1 MDSFIEMPPEEDPE
15 NMPTATEELLQL
27 VEDFADYIEK
37 FMFEIVTFLAVVD
50 SAMGLIKDVLGLFG
64 FEGWKMAFFPTF
76 SFIVTTGVFLFGAK
90 KRKGK
95 RDADVP
101 EGLEEA
107 FDAIE
112 NVMEVVEDVAE
123 ELDDIDKTKDGNADG
138 ELVDVLGD
146 VTGLPTGSV
155 SREMQGRERGNE
167 GDVIISDTP
176 ADDTQSMAR
185 KVIAVTMMAASIIAK
200 VKKKRKEGQDPEGT
214 AAMEVVDQDEGNY
227 CTNDKNQKAGTGLE
241 TLQETAQQSDGVS
254 KKGAAKVTGAA
265 SSKSHNRKPS
275 EPATDSYNNSV
286 ILDLNLATQEKGI
299 ADIDLQNVARS
310 GVISAEPRLRQNTT
324 YLVKE
329 VKHGASE
336 IKREIGGTSLT
347 GTSNHKEGS
356 LSDLTHPKKD
366 DVIWDV
372 PIPTTTNTMHNK
384 ATAQQSDWVSKK
396 GAAKVTGAASSKSHN
411 RKPPEPA
418 TDSYN
423 NAVIIDLNLATQE
436 KGIADIHLQNVARSG
451 VISAER
457 RLRQNTTYLV
467 KEVKHGAS
475 EIKREIGGTSLT
487 GTSNHIEDSLSDLT
501 HPKKDDVIWDVPI
514 PTTTNTLEM
523 ASGMVKN
530 TTDLA
535 GSTAQNVDQQARR
548 GLEET
553 RKKSGSILH
562 IAIRLVRLIVR
573 VVNKKKGGSSTGS
586 PKGEESIEKGA
597 STDIKG
603 STLSL
608 ESDSIYFD
616 CVSVTPKQSQL
627 SEPVH
632 ASNKSFSSTGTQ
644 TDLGTQS
651 HYFSEPQF
659 LHQDA
664 KISINDPRRLQW
676 ANLRQSLLSMPDTS
690 VVEIRDTADEEM
702 RFRGSRSQPVLRPA
716 WLGSRNEVDE
726 RLSQQLSHDNESH
739 LDDAASYSRSP
750 ETRPNHDENPQFQFT
765 RRLKAP
771 VMLHSSRDSREQNQ
785 ISGSITRFKER
796 ETNQM
801 PNTENLLGNTEGD
814 FKSGSSLNGSVLT
827 AQGRTK
833 SFVKVSNGYRNGATE
848 QNKFQR
854 IPVDW
859 INDSEGAK
867 LDARTLATTGK
878 SENENGDYSAQY
890 NRAYSEETVYL
901 YEQNLKKKGRA
912 NRVVREPE
920 NNRENEGFDEYE
932 DRGSNARVKSTKHYD
947 LRGSRRSMDSKP
959 RALVRSVSYE
969 ETDEI
974 EESEEVDRSQDTD
987 WKSERSTGNTKYASK
1002 TKREKYS
1009 IGKFPP
1015 KSSNRS
1021 QSTVGLHKD
1030 EKPCHPQRST
1040 APSPMLP
1047 SDSSESLESSR
1058 SLAKRSNISLSSV
1071 RFADEDASFSST
1083 IHKQESKRGKYMPQ
1097 SKRQSGSH
1105 NFRRRNGR
1113 WNSAICLTG
1122 HQNGNM
1128 SLSPHGCINDDYIS
1142 DEINLPSGRQAHRK
1156 TLNRGPTFA
1165 RNSRGSFTV
1174 TRVRSASYLGDDE
1187 SDERTR

>member
-1 MDSFIEMPPEEDPE
+1 M
-15 NMPTATEELLQL
+15 
-27 VEDFADYIEK
+27 
-37 FMFEIVTFLAVVD
+37 
-50 SAMGLIKDVLGLFG
+50 
-64 FEGWKMAFFPTF
+64 
-76 SFIVTTGVFLFGAK
+76 
-90 KRKGK
+90 
-95 RDADVP
+95 
-101 EGLEEA
+101 
-107 FDAIE
+107 
-112 NVMEVVEDVAE
+112 
-123 ELDDIDKTKDGNADG
+123 
-138 ELVDVLGD
+138 
-146 VTGLPTGSV
+146 
-155 SREMQGRERGNE
+155 
-167 GDVIISDTP
+167 
-176 ADDTQSMAR
+176 
-185 KVIAVTMMAASIIAK
+185 
-200 VKKKRKEGQDPEGT
+200 
-214 AAMEVVDQDEGNY
+214 
-227 CTNDKNQKAGTGLE
+227 
-241 TLQETAQQSDGVS
+241 
-254 KKGAAKVTGAA
+254 
-265 SSKSHNRKPS
+265 
-275 EPATDSYNNSV
+275 
-286 ILDLNLATQEKGI
+286 
-299 ADIDLQNVARS
+299 
-310 GVISAEPRLRQNTT
+310 
-324 YLVKE
+324 
-329 VKHGASE
+329 
-336 IKREIGGTSLT
+336 
-347 GTSNHKEGS
+347 
-356 LSDLTHPKKD
+356 
-366 DVIWDV
+366 
-372 PIPTTTNTMHNK
+372 
-384 ATAQQSDWVSKK
+384 
-396 GAAKVTGAASSKSHN
+396 
-411 RKPPEPA
+411 
-418 TDSYN
+418 
-423 NAVIIDLNLATQE
+423 
-436 KGIADIHLQNVARSG
+436 
-451 VISAER
+451 
-457 RLRQNTTYLV
+457 
-467 KEVKHGAS
+467 
-475 EIKREIGGTSLT
+475 
-487 GTSNHIEDSLSDLT
+487 
-501 HPKKDDVIWDVPI
+501 
-514 PTTTNTLEM
+514 
-523 ASGMVKN
+523 
-530 TTDLA
+530 
-535 GSTAQNVDQQARR
+535 
-548 GLEET
+548 
-553 RKKSGSILH
+553 
-562 IAIRLVRLIVR
+562 
-573 VVNKKKGGSSTGS
+573 
-586 PKGEESIEKGA
+586 
-597 STDIKG
+597 
-603 STLSL
+603 
-608 ESDSIYFD
+608 
-616 CVSVTPKQSQL
+616 
-627 SEPVH
+627 
-632 ASNKSFSSTGTQ
+632 
-644 TDLGTQS
+644 
-651 HYFSEPQF
+651 
-659 LHQDA
+659 
-664 KISINDPRRLQW
+664 
-676 ANLRQSLLSMPDTS
+676 
-690 VVEIRDTADEEM
+690 
-702 RFRGSRSQPVLRPA
+702 LRPA
-716 WLGSRNEVDE
+716 WLGTRNEVVE

-739 LDDAASYSRSP
+739 LDDAASYSRTP
-750 ETRPNHDENPQFQFT
+750 ETWPNHDENPRFQST

-814 FKSGSSLNGSVLT
+814 FKSGSFLNGSVLT

-833 SFVKVSNGYRNGATE
+833 SFVKVSNGHRNGATE

-859 INDSEGAK
+859 INDSEGSK

-969 ETDEI
+969 QTDEI
-974 EESEEVDRSQDTD
+974 EESEEGDRSQDTD

-1113 WNSAICLTG
+1113 WNSAICLTD

-1165 RNSRGSFTV
+1165 RNSRGSSTV

>member
-1 MDSFIEMPPEEDPE
+1 MALGGIVNKIITNFSYGKLYLSSFEVLVLSIIRFQIKMDSFIEMPPEEDPE

-101 EGLEEA
+101 EGLAEA
-107 FDAIE
+107 FDTIE

-155 SREMQGRERGNE
+155 GREMQGRERGNE
-167 GDVIISDTP
+167 GDVIISNTP

-185 KVIAVTMMAASIIAK
+185 KVIAVTVLAASIIAK

-241 TLQETAQQSDGVS
+241 TLQETAQQSDWVS

-286 ILDLNLATQEKGI
+286 IIDLNLATQEKGI

-310 GVISAEPRLRQNTT
+310 GVISAERRLRQNTT

-366 DVIWDV
+366 DI
-372 PIPTTTNTMHNK
+372 
-384 ATAQQSDWVSKK
+384 
-396 GAAKVTGAASSKSHN
+396 
-411 RKPPEPA
+411 
-418 TDSYN
+418 
-423 NAVIIDLNLATQE
+423 
-436 KGIADIHLQNVARSG
+436 
-451 VISAER
+451 
-457 RLRQNTTYLV
+457 
-467 KEVKHGAS
+467 
-475 EIKREIGGTSLT
+475 
-487 GTSNHIEDSLSDLT
+487 
-501 HPKKDDVIWDVPI
+501 IWDVPI

-523 ASGMVKN
+523 ASGMIKN

-535 GSTAQNVDQQARR
+535 GSTAQNVDQQARK

-586 PKGEESIEKGA
+586 HKGEESIEKGA

-608 ESDSIYFD
+608 ESDSVYFD

-627 SEPVH
+627 SELVH

-659 LHQDA
+659 LHQDT
-664 KISINDPRRLQW
+664 KISVNDPRRLQW

-690 VVEIRDTADEEM
+690 HRGRGNEIPR
-702 RFRGSRSQPVLRPA
+702 
-716 WLGSRNEVDE
+716 
-726 RLSQQLSHDNESH
+726 QQ
-739 LDDAASYSRSP
+739 
-750 ETRPNHDENPQFQFT
+750 
-765 RRLKAP
+765 
-771 VMLHSSRDSREQNQ
+771 
-785 ISGSITRFKER
+785 
-796 ETNQM
+796 
-801 PNTENLLGNTEGD
+801 
-814 FKSGSSLNGSVLT
+814 
-827 AQGRTK
+827 
-833 SFVKVSNGYRNGATE
+833 
-848 QNKFQR
+848 
-854 IPVDW
+854 
-859 INDSEGAK
+859 
-867 LDARTLATTGK
+867 
-878 SENENGDYSAQY
+878 
-890 NRAYSEETVYL
+890 
-901 YEQNLKKKGRA
+901 
-912 NRVVREPE
+912 
-920 NNRENEGFDEYE
+920 
-932 DRGSNARVKSTKHYD
+932 KSTCAQTS
-947 LRGSRRSMDSKP
+947 L
-959 RALVRSVSYE
+959 AWYE
-969 ETDEI
+969 E
-974 EESEEVDRSQDTD
+974 
-987 WKSERSTGNTKYASK
+987 
-1002 TKREKYS
+1002 
-1009 IGKFPP
+1009 
-1015 KSSNRS
+1015 
-1021 QSTVGLHKD
+1021 
-1030 EKPCHPQRST
+1030 
-1040 APSPMLP
+1040 
-1047 SDSSESLESSR
+1047 
-1058 SLAKRSNISLSSV
+1058 
-1071 RFADEDASFSST
+1071 
-1083 IHKQESKRGKYMPQ
+1083 
-1097 SKRQSGSH
+1097 
-1105 NFRRRNGR
+1105 
-1113 WNSAICLTG
+1113 
-1122 HQNGNM
+1122 
-1128 SLSPHGCINDDYIS
+1128 
-1142 DEINLPSGRQAHRK
+1142 
-1156 TLNRGPTFA
+1156 
-1165 RNSRGSFTV
+1165 
-1174 TRVRSASYLGDDE
+1174 
-1187 SDERTR
+1187 